1 MARKLEGRVALVTGG
16 ARGIGAACAK
26 ALAAEGAAVLVTD
39 MLDDEGQETAG
50 AIVQSGGQAGY
61 IRHDVRE
68 EGAWLAA
75 VAEAERRLG
84 GLDILVNNAGIF
96 AMKPMAMT
104 SLEEFRNMQ
113 AVNVDGVFLGI
124 KSALPALSKRA
135 GQWAGGC
142 SIVNISSVA
151 GLTGAAFAVPY
162 NASKGAVRLM
172 TKGAALECAQ
182 LGLRIRVNSVHPGV
196 IETMMGQKVMDDFVA
211 TGAGTANEVRANVIA
226 LHPLGRIGM
235 PSDIASAVVFLACDD
250 SAFMTGS
257 EIVVDG
263 GLTAR

>member
-50 AIVQSGGQAGY
+50 AIVQSGGRAGY
-61 IRHDVRE
+61 LRHDVRD

-75 VAEAERRLG
+75 VADAERRFG
-84 GLDILVNNAGIF
+84 GLDVVVNNAGIF

-113 AVNVDGVFLGI
+113 AVNVDGVFLGM

-182 LGLRIRVNSVHPGV
+182 MGLKIRVNSVHPGV

-250 SAFMTGS
+250 SAFMTGT

>member
-1 MARKLEGRVALVTGG
+1 
-16 ARGIGAACAK
+16 
-26 ALAAEGAAVLVTD
+26 
-39 MLDDEGQETAG
+39 
-50 AIVQSGGQAGY
+50 
-61 IRHDVRE
+61 
-68 EGAWLAA
+68 
-75 VAEAERRLG
+75 
-84 GLDILVNNAGIF
+84 
-96 AMKPMAMT
+96 
-104 SLEEFRNMQ
+104 
-113 AVNVDGVFLGI
+113 
-124 KSALPALSKRA
+124 
-135 GQWAGGC
+135 
-142 SIVNISSVA
+142 
-151 GLTGAAFAVPY
+151 
-162 NASKGAVRLM
+162 M